1 MNLHD
6 DLNDADLKFLK
17 KFGLL
22 GDEDADEAHAP
33 PEDLPEGDEEAP
45 QPEPV
50 EFQIPQEGDT
60 PADEAEVQFEAD
72 VAPVEP
78 AEKGEHVHDQEA
90 EKEGFDMA
98 ERDAEAEDAEA
109 EAHME
114 QIYADAE
121 EEIEQLKADAEAAE
135 SPAEPEAVEDEGE
148 PAEEA
153 QEEPQAPESPAEAE
167 EGDDGEADS
176 DEADDGEDDPA
187 DEQPE
192 PKNEPEPEN
201 PEAEEPQMDD
211 ADTERDQQDEH
222 HPIAF
227 DIEGNHIFVGSK
239 IVSKA
244 DGNFVDEN
252 AEPYVA
258 IVLGAWAGSE
268 SFENTNLLKRIL
280 IVERMGEDDSDSEMV
295 TEDGQAGWAA
305 QSSLTAVVVED
316 EPEEPETEEE
326 DAAEMEIEPDE
337 EPEPEP
343 EDEREPKADPP
354 EADQAYFV
362 DANGVELFDGN
373 RVRVVSHQN
382 FCDWPDEGIA
392 EVVMATRNG
401 VTNPGLLPQNFKDES
416 LGSWKSYD
424 GKPVFAIGW
433 GNTLDGIVKYERTDD
448 APEPKPEQPEAPK
461 PEAPEQP
468 EDEQPEDV
476 EPPEAQDD
484 EDADFE
490 APPADEDER
499 KPMTKAQRDRFVNLA
514 ARIFAKAEGSF
525 GKTKQSAETGPLLP
539 GGVFDGEEVAQVMEV
554 RSNGVIYRIT
564 LSAERIE

>member
-211 ADTERDQQDEH
+211 AERDQQDEQD
-222 HPIAF
+222 PIAF